1 MHYVKQAQVVVVA
14 SLLAATGI
22 AACAVKQ
29 TAEKVDQSI
38 GITYPPEKKN
48 GSQ

>member
-1 MHYVKQAQVVVVA
+1 MLSERQVLAVVVV
-14 SLLAATGI
+14 SLLGATGI

-38 GITYPPEKKN
+38 GITYPPQKQPETK
-48 GSQ
+48 